1 MKFIKYLAGA
11 ILLASG
17 FQAVG
22 QTTDASK
29 PNVMTVHTP
38 FHQYQFGI
46 KDVDKITFS
55 YQEKVPTPENYD
67 SYRNYFYDYPYRL
80 LHGWF
85 GRDFDESV
93 MMQGDDMMAICYTTG
108 NYYDDGRAING
119 SIHCHTLDNW
129 STYILSGILDACKTV
144 SDFIAQYENREGF
157 KQEIAK
163 LRAIRAYYHFW
174 GMELYGDVPI
184 IDHVIGEKEV
194 LTRTPRATVARF
206 IANELEDLL
215 SQEGDDGT
223 SLLSKANDETT
234 YGKPNYWMATAL
246 LAKVYLNWGVYTTP
260 ITQVSADT
268 PNPMLNRCVELCDEL
283 INCGL
288 FSVGYGY
295 RHKFFPDNGVHISDF
310 IYAYDIRRGSY
321 SDGAKTWTRWS
332 YYKLKNCLKP
342 QILNDGAKM
351 DYSTAGTW
359 VLTPQA
365 AAKFNLPGD
374 ERNLMILQGPVY
386 MWDKYFN
393 ITDTPVNLYAGDE
406 CTDNLLIGQLEFV
419 ADFEMDD
426 PSINSLG
433 AENAPVPNRKNIAN
447 GTALLNSRKGAR
459 CFKFPSLPQ
468 DYYERYFNYN
478 RQQENDYP
486 IFRLADIVLMK
497 AECLLRGATPTNG
510 DTPASLMNIVRRC
523 SGAPD
528 VIGTPTIQ
536 DLMDERLRE
545 LIMEPWRRNDLI
557 RNGMFEDD
565 WAWKNGWY
573 ENGVW
578 HERLSP
584 CGTPAR
590 DKRHRLFP
598 IHRSILEANPTWSQ
612 NPGYQGI

>member
-17 FQAVG
+17 LQAVG
-22 QTTDASK
+22 QTTDTSK

-55 YQEKVPTPENYD
+55 YQETVPDPENYD
-67 SYRNYFYDYPYRL
+67 SYKSDFYNPPYRL

-85 GRDFDESV
+85 GRDIDEGL
-93 MMQGDDMMAICYTTG
+93 MMQGDDMMAICYTAD
-108 NYYDDGRAING
+108 NYYDQGRAING
-119 SIHCHTLDNW
+119 SIHCLTLDNW
-129 STYILSGILDACKTV
+129 STYMLSGIIDACKIV
-144 SDFIAQYENREGF
+144 SDLIVQYENRKF
-157 KQEIAK
+157 LKPEIPK

-174 GMELYGDVPI
+174 GMELFGDVPI
-184 IDHVIGEKEV
+184 IDHVVDENEILV
-194 LTRTPRATVARF
+194 RTPRATVARF
-206 IANELEDLL
+206 IANELEELL
-215 SQEGDDGT
+215 SQTDEAGEPI
-223 SLLSKANDETT
+223 LSKANDIST
-234 YGKPNYWMATAL
+234 YGKPNYWMAAAL
-246 LAKVYLNWGVYTTP
+246 LAKIYLNWGVYTNP
-260 ITQVSADT
+260 ITEVTAESCNI
-268 PNPMLNRCVELCDEL
+268 PEKLNRCVQLCDEL
-283 INCGL
+283 ITCGL
-288 FSVGYGY
+288 FDVGTGY
-295 RHKFFPDNGVHISDF
+295 RKKFFPDNGPAVVKDF
-310 IYAYDIRRGSY
+310 IYAYNVDHANFQ
-321 SDGAKTWTRWS
+321 DGTKTWMRWS
-332 YYKLKNCLKP
+332 YYKLKGLIKP
-342 QILNDGAKM
+342 QIYGWDISQ
-351 DYSTAGTW
+351 STAGTH
-359 VLTPQA
+359 VLTPQSA
-365 AAKFNLPGD
+365 KKFNLPGD
-374 ERNLMILQGPVY
+374 ERNLMILQGPVFE
-386 MWDKYFN
+386 WDKDFN
-393 ITDTPVNLYAGDE
+393 ITTTPVNLYADDSSRDE
-406 CTDNLLIGQLEFV
+406 VLIGQLEFV
-419 ADFEMDD
+419 PDFELDD
-426 PSINSLG
+426 PSINSVG
-433 AENAPVPNRKNIAN
+433 SESAPAANRNNIAN

-459 CFKFPSLPQ
+459 CFKFPARQQ
-468 DYYERYFNYN
+468 DYALYN

-528 VIGTPTIQ
+528 VTGTPTIQ

-598 IHRSILEANPTWSQ
+598 IHRDILKEYPNWSQ
-612 NPGYQGI
+612 NPGYQGLN